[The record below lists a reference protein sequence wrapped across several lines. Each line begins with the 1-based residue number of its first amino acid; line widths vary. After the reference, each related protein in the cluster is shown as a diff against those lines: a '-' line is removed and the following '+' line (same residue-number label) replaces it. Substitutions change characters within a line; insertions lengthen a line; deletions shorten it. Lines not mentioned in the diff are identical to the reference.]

1 LIKKSVQTLFLF
13 FKDAELI
20 GCEIIA
26 IDGKKQSATRKRT
39 SIKRK

>member
-1 LIKKSVQTLFLF
+1 LGLKNLKLS

-20 GCEIIA
+20 GCEII
-26 IDGKKQSATRKRT
+26 IDGTKSRATVRKRT